1 MENIALVV
9 GSTGITGSNLADELI
24 ANNWMTYGLARNHR
38 TPVEGLEPVTA
49 DLLDT
54 ESVEQALKDISPT
67 QVFFTTWMRKETE
80 EENIRTNG
88 TMVKT
93 FSTPCLSK
101 NRCATW
107 HWLPG

>member
-1 MENIALVV
+1 M
-9 GSTGITGSNLADELI
+9 
-24 ANNWMTYGLARNHR
+24 
-38 TPVEGLEPVTA
+38 EGLEPVTA

-67 QVFFTTWMRKETE
+67 QVFFTAWMRKETE

-101 NRCATW
+101 IGAPRGIGYRAET
-107 HWLPG
+107 LSGTF